1 MKTMLHRFGLLL
13 GLGALLAAGT
23 VARGQEQTGTPGP
36 SAGELLNTN
45 QVIALNGEARYR
57 FLYGM
62 SLTGGYDDGIV
73 PSAQPTRVGY
83 TLWNPHVGLI
93 ARKPRGEFLIQYAPT
108 VGYFNDPAVGRLV
121 GHQGE
126 IFARGDFSHRWSWDF
141 HLASRYGSFAA
152 SLLSPYHFSAVGSF
166 SAVNPQT
173 LLLGTTADRLDSN
186 ATLGLH
192 WRLGVRDE
200 MYFTGGHNY
209 TNSFGTG
216 LPGSKIHVNRSNFT
230 LGMQHAVS
238 RRWALT
244 AAANGIHRYG
254 ATVSCTHYGALFGV
268 AVHPNSR
275 TDLSVSVGPELGD
288 TGCVQS
294 RHWSVYVAAER
305 STSAPI
311 FLPAA
316 PAGSSLDQ
324 LTHTAA
330 AGVMRDAIGG
340 HLEMRLDGGYI
351 STEGG
356 TRIRPFNT
364 QGKFIAPQVGWR
376 LTRTLG
382 TSATYRRIYQL
393 NNAINGN
400 RNQFFVTLDWR
411 PDAPEKS
418 GPIH

>member
-36 SAGELLNTN
+36 SAGESSSAAEAATAASQPPRYVQLLNTN

-93 ARKPRGEFLIQYAPT
+93 ARKPRGEFLIQYAPP
-108 VGYFNDPAVGRLV
+108 VG
-121 GHQGE
+121 
-126 IFARGDFSHRWSWDF
+126 
-141 HLASRYGSFAA
+141 
-152 SLLSPYHFSAVGSF
+152 
-166 SAVNPQT
+166 
-173 LLLGTTADRLDSN
+173 
-186 ATLGLH
+186 
-192 WRLGVRDE
+192 
-200 MYFTGGHNY
+200 YFTGGHNY

-294 RHWSVYVAAER
+294 RLVTYQGFGTVHLTRHWSVYVAAER

>member
-1 MKTMLHRFGLLL
+1 HT
-13 GLGALLAAGT
+13 
-23 VARGQEQTGTPGP
+23 
-36 SAGELLNTN
+36 
-45 QVIALNGEARYR
+45 
-57 FLYGM
+57 
-62 SLTGGYDDGIV
+62 
-73 PSAQPTRVGY
+73 
-83 TLWNPHVGLI
+83 TLF
-93 ARKPRGEFLIQYAPT
+93 R
-108 VGYFNDPAVGRLV
+108 
-121 GHQGE
+121 
-126 IFARGDFSHRWSWDF
+126 S
-141 HLASRYGSFAA
+141 
-152 SLLSPYHFSAVGSF
+152 
-166 SAVNPQT
+166 
-173 LLLGTTADRLDSN
+173 
-186 ATLGLH
+186 
-192 WRLGVRDE
+192 
-200 MYFTGGHNY
+200 YFTGGHNY

-275 TDLSVSVGPELGD
+275 TDLAVSVGPELGD
-288 TGCVQS
+288 TGCIQPRLVTYQGFATVHLT
-294 RHWSVYVAAER
+294 RHWSVYAAAER

-316 PAGSSLDQ
+316 PAGASLDQ
-324 LTHTAA
+324 LTHTVA

-393 NNAINGN
+393 SNAINGN

-418 GPIH
+418 GPIHWAANRAAARQASCGPYKISVSRRSKKEDGRIMTSNDIFNQPAEQVREYWQTLLQHKWQVYFTTLALTLAAIVGISLLPDQYQVTTTILVDPQKVPDEYIPATIKSPLTERLQTITQEVLSATRLQEVIDKWNLYHKMHGSMSSDQLIEYMRGKIKIEVKRASGAGPAAFSITYEGEN